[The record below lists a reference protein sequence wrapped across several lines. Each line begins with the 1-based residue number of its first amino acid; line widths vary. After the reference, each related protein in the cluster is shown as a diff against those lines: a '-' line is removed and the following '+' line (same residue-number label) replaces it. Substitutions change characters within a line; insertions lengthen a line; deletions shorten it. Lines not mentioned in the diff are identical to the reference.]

1 MANTAV
7 KPKKRHTGLIILAL
21 FVLVAAAA
29 GLFVMNRYNGYR
41 DFNEAF
47 DPSDTEPRVFEVI
60 RGEGYNTIGNNL
72 EAAGL
77 IENAEVFSMKTK
89 ILKLGPKYQAGTFLL
104 SPSMTMEEI
113 MAALQDA
120 RRNTVRFT
128 IPEGYTL
135 AQTAQKLAAE
145 GLVDEEK
152 FYKAL
157 EDYGQ
162 SKYWFL
168 EDLTAD
174 QPDPTGAVSAE
185 ANKYEGFLFPNT
197 YEIYE
202 GSTEKMII
210 DKLFAQFNKV
220 FDDELQT
227 EMHRRG
233 QSVKEIVTIASII
246 EREAREDEER
256 PLVASVIYN
265 RIAADMLLQID
276 ATIQYAQGY
285 IKEGLLYSDL
295 EIDSPYNSYKYKG
308 LPPGPICSPGEASIR
323 AAIWPEDTKY
333 LYYVLKS
340 KSSTTH
346 NFAETYKQFEKYK
359 AQYKN
364 SK

>member
-1 MANTAV
+1 MASTEH
-7 KPKKRHTGLIILAL
+7 KKKRHGGLIVLAL
-21 FVLVAAAA
+21 FVLVSIAA
-29 GLFVMNRYNGYR
+29 GLFVYSKYTGYR
-41 DFNEAF
+41 DFNEAY
-47 DPSDTEPRVFEVI
+47 DPADTELREFHVE
-60 RGEGYNTIGNNL
+60 RGEGYNTIAKHL
-72 EAAGL
+72 QDAGL
-77 IENAEVFSMKTK
+77 IEDAEIFSNKTK
-89 ILKLGPKYQAGTFLL
+89 ILKIGPKYQAGDFLL

-113 MAALQDA
+113 MTSLQDGK
-120 RRNTVRFT
+120 RNTVRFT

-135 AQTAQKLAAE
+135 AQTAQKLASE
-145 GLVDEEK
+145 GLVDEQA

-157 EDYGQ
+157 EDYDQ

-168 EDLTAD
+168 EDLKAD
-174 QPDPTGAVSAE
+174 QPDPTNAASAE

-210 DKLFAQFNKV
+210 DKLFAQFDKV
-220 FDDELQT
+220 FDEDLKKLMQE
-227 EMHRRG
+227 RG
-233 QSVKEIVTIASII
+233 QNVKEIVTIASII

-256 PLVASVIYN
+256 ALVASVIYN
-265 RIAADMLLQID
+265 RLDIDMLLQID

-295 EIDSPYNSYKYKG
+295 EIESPYNSYKYKG

-323 AAIWPEDTKY
+323 AALEPADTDY

-346 NFAETYKQFEKYK
+346 NFAETYSQFEKYK
-359 AQYKN
+359 AQFKN